1 MKLYRILTQIIIIGS
16 ILFIV
21 ACNSIN
27 EASICQISEKD
38 ALTIDEAKEYFEKVY
53 VNVST
58 MPNTKGTGRIIPENY
73 TINWNEALV
82 SYNSNVC
89 CVNIPITAISDKL
102 KAKTINVKDGKI
114 HTYQANVFYKLCIL
128 KNIQQDILSCHI
140 VSIIPA
146 DKHSDKNKKL
156 DDYPVV
162 GSHDHCFTG
171 LVLYHTL
178 NGRITYLKKYIAGHL
193 VKSIS
198 STKVHQMTSEE
209 KNVCYAAFFDN
220 ISFSRSKA
228 LTRAPWDE
236 DDDEDDYRC
245 SDCGEVVCN
254 CYECLLCGDLNCTTD
269 HFEECPICGS
279 CICIGNCEPIELPY
293 DCEICLGNCLCPYGK
308 CHKSPC
314 ICNR

>member
-27 EASICQISEKD
+27 EASTCQISEKN

-89 CVNIPITAISDKL
+89 CINIPITAISDKL
-102 KAKTINVKDGKI
+102 KAKTINVKNGKI
-114 HTYQANVFYKLCIL
+114 HTYQANVFYKLCVL

-162 GSHDHCFTG
+162 GSHDQCFTG

>member
-1 MKLYRILTQIIIIGS
+1 MKRYRIFTQIIIIG
-16 ILFIV
+16 IALFII
-21 ACNSIN
+21 ACNSLN
-27 EASICQISEKD
+27 ETSTSQISEKS
-38 ALTIDEAKEYFEKVY
+38 ALTIDEAKEFFEKAY
-53 VNVST
+53 VNAST
-58 MPNTKGTGRIIPENY
+58 MANTTGVGRIVPENY

-82 SYNSNVC
+82 SCNSNIC

-102 KAKTINVKDGKI
+102 KAKTITVKDGKI
-114 HTYQANVFYKLCIL
+114 YTYQANVFYKLCIV
-128 KNIQQDILSCHI
+128 KNIQQDVLSCHI

-162 GSHDHCFTG
+162 ASHDQCFTG

-178 NGRITYLKKYIAGHL
+178 NGKITSLKEYTAGHL

-198 STKVHQMTSEE
+198 SAKVHQMTSKER
-209 KNVCYAAFFDN
+209 NICYAAFFDN
-220 ISFSRSKA
+220 ISFSRSKT

-236 DDDEDDYRC
+236 DDDDEDDYRC

-254 CYECLLCGDLNCTTD
+254 CYECPWCGNLNCSD
-269 HFEECPICGS
+269 SHFEECPICGS
-279 CICIGNCEPIELPY
+279 SSCLGCESIELPY
-293 DCEICLGNCLCPYGK
+293 DCATCMGNCLCPYGK

-314 ICNR
+314 VCNK